1 MTDSSLRAL
10 ARVAWRDIA
19 RHRGRSV
26 LVTLLVLL
34 PVAAMVAG
42 ISIFRTMQPTPE
54 REAIARMGRADLQ
67 ALGVTRATLDPYLPD
82 GSVVEPVTSTDGR
95 IVLPGAR
102 PIVSVRALDVDGL
115 AAGMLTLIEGRAPS
129 GVTEIAITPAVAE
142 LATVGIG
149 GQLELQDA
157 PATATVVGIVENPL
171 YLSDRVIVF
180 DPHAV
185 EFVPDDAVTW
195 LIGLP
200 EGSDPQA
207 IVDAATDPET
217 GAQEFFLQSRT
228 SGRIGMMGGDTWS
241 GAILILGSLALV
253 EASLIAS
260 AAFAVSIRRRQR
272 ELGLLA
278 AAGAT
283 PRQLAGTVV
292 AEAAILGLIACLA
305 GVVVGLLGAFALY
318 QWLDELTQRRGGPLI
333 VDLGGAVVPFAIGF
347 VAAMLA
353 AIVPARTVGRV
364 PVLLALSGRRPPEA
378 KARRTLGFGLV
389 AVGIAATMTVAGAT
403 MRNAGSDTFSV
414 LLLIG
419 GAVLSTL
426 GFGACGPWLLEHLE
440 RVAVRLPLAGRIAFR
455 DTARARARSSPIVT
469 AILAGCAALIAIG
482 AWTASWDAENL
493 SEWVPSLYPDQLL
506 VAGTGA
512 VATGEELLGQEG
524 IAGGAPLV
532 YLLPES
538 SNTYIAYELPDARDA
553 NGKPINLAERC
564 IEQGNCD
571 AGAVIPFYA
580 GPPGAA
586 IPELIA
592 LAHAESATEDLAAG
606 RAVVLTNQPITATT
620 LRITIDEDPGT
631 PEGAQTFEVPVRVI
645 VVPVPGGTLPGLFLP
660 AATISGLPVV
670 PTSDVPDYGETSY
683 VVQFDHPVTEADLGR
698 VGQIAAR
705 YPDTMAATLSAPD
718 RPGEGFRFVLIA
730 LVLLFAVSVTGI
742 AIALGEAESRSE
754 QRSLL
759 ALGSDPGLRRRIAAA
774 RAAVLAL
781 LAGILAVPAGL
792 LPIWGVFASRGSPL
806 AVPTLEIAG
815 VVLALPILAVVSSWL
830 LSRPIPDWAAFR
842 SLEAP

>member
-1 MTDSSLRAL
+1 MTGSSIRAV
-10 ARVAWRDIA
+10 ARVARRDIT
-19 RHRGRSV
+19 RHRGRSA

-42 ISIFRTMQPTPE
+42 ISIFRTLQPTPE
-54 REAIARMGRADLQ
+54 REAIARMGQADLQ
-67 ALGVTRATLDPYLPD
+67 ALGITRATLDAYLPN

-95 IVLPGAR
+95 VVLPGAR
-102 PIVSVRALDVDGL
+102 PIVSLRALDVDGL

-157 PATATVVGIVENPL
+157 PAAATVVGIVENPM
-171 YLSDRVIVF
+171 YLADRLVLF
-180 DPHAV
+180 DPNAV
-185 EFVPDDAVTW
+185 EFVPEDAATW

-207 IVDAATDPET
+207 IVDAATDPAT
-217 GAQEFFLQSRT
+217 GAQEFYLQSRT
-228 SGRIGMMGGDTWS
+228 SSRIGMMGGDTQS
-241 GAILILGSLALV
+241 ATILILGSLALV

-278 AAGAT
+278 ATGAT

-305 GVVVGLLGAFALY
+305 GVIVGLLGAFALY
-318 QWLDELTQRRGGPLI
+318 QWLDELTQRRNGPLI
-333 VDLGGAVVPFAIGF
+333 VDFGGAAGPFAIGF
-347 VAAMLA
+347 LAAMLA
-353 AIVPARTVGRV
+353 AIVPARTVARV

-378 KARRTLGFGLV
+378 KSRRTLGIGLA
-389 AVGIAATMTVAGAT
+389 AVGLAGTMTVAGAS
-403 MRNAGSDTFSV
+403 MRNAGSDISV

-455 DTARARARSSPIVT
+455 DTARARSRSSPIVT
-469 AILAGCAALIAIG
+469 AILAGCAALIAVG
-482 AWTASWDAENL
+482 AWTTSRDAENL
-493 SEWVPSLYPDQLL
+493 SEWVPSLYPEQIL

-524 IAGGAPLV
+524 IAGGAPLI
-532 YLLPES
+532 YLVPEDS
-538 SNTYIAYELPDARDA
+538 KTYVAYELPDARDA
-553 NGKPINLAERC
+553 DGKPINLAERC
-564 IEQGNCD
+564 IEQGNCE

-586 IPELIA
+586 IPELMA

-631 PEGAQTFEVPVRVI
+631 PEGAQTFEVPVRV
-645 VVPVPGGTLPGLFLP
+645 VVVSVPGGTLPDLFLP
-660 AATISGLPVV
+660 AATIGELPVV

-683 VVQFDHPVTEADLGR
+683 VVQFDHPVTETDLDR
-698 VGQIAAR
+698 VQQIAAR
-705 YPDTMAATLSAPD
+705 YPDTMAAILSAPD

-730 LVLLFAVSVTGI
+730 LVLLFAVSVTGV

-759 ALGSDPGLRRRIAAA
+759 ALGADPRLRRRIVAA
-774 RAAVLAL
+774 RAAVIAL
-781 LAGILAVPAGL
+781 LAGVLAVPAGL
-792 LPIWGVFASRGSPL
+792 LPIWGIFASRGSPL
-806 AVPTLEIAG
+806 AVPALEIAG
-815 VVLALPILAVVSSWL
+815 AVLALPILAVVSSWL

-842 SLEAP
+842 SLEAR